1 MLSLDALGPC
11 SDVRVHPDRYE
22 LLKRTLNAAGVRTGF
37 TPTMSGGT
45 FAIPAMFG
53 VQITQD
59 KFLPL
64 TMPVRVRRRFYGR
77 RPRSYERRWS
87 VVVRPV
93 LFWLNTPRQRPV
105 MTAFTYDEGAL

>member
-11 SDVRVHPDRYE
+11 NDIRVHPDRYE
-22 LLKRTLNAAGVRTGF
+22 LLKRTLNAAGVRIGF
-37 TPTMSGGT
+37 TPTMSG
-45 FAIPAMFG
+45 
-53 VQITQD
+53 VQIMQD
-59 KFLPL
+59 RFLPL
-64 TMPVRVRRRFYGR
+64 TTLVRVRRRFYGR

-93 LFWLNTPRQRPV
+93 LFWLMTPRQRPI